1 MRRQYIAVSL
11 ALALSLLLPVAA
23 APVPAPERHLGVAEC
38 AGSTCH
44 GSIRPF
50 ADRQIRQDEYFIWQ
64 RKDAHGSAWK
74 VLFTERSRRITA
86 QLGWGAPSEAQGCLV
101 CHAHAPPPQARG
113 PRFQL
118 EDGIGCEACHGP
130 SERWI
135 AAHVNELKT
144 PEERIAHGMTA
155 TWDAQVRGK
164 LCSTCHLGDTEHPMT
179 HQIMAA
185 GHPPLLFELDTFTA
199 LMPPHWD
206 VDADYRKRKP
216 VSDTASNWLEGQIA
230 ATDAWLGRLES
241 GALGHGLFPEL
252 ALFDCD
258 ACHHSMNAGRW
269 QAGRAPGLPP
279 GQVPL
284 ADQPLVLL
292 QAWAGVMSPG
302 LADTLREQRE
312 RLYGQYENDAS
323 RLRAQAGELRG
334 WLKREAYG
342 RLRAGSPDAGQLRQI
357 LRRVAQNAEGAQGGD
372 FYYAQ
377 QTAMAAQV
385 LAAAIVERG
394 GSAGSLK
401 GATDA
406 LYDSVKNRDRFEAAE
421 YRRALGRLS
430 AALK

>member
-1 MRRQYIAVSL
+1 MRRHYSVALSL
-11 ALALSLLLPVAA
+11 ALLLSVLVPVGAA
-23 APVPAPERHLGVAEC
+23 PAPELNLGVADC

-50 ADRQIRQDEYFIWQ
+50 ADRQIRQDEYFVWQ
-64 RKDAHGSAWK
+64 RKDAHSSAWK
-74 VLFTERSRRITA
+74 TLFTERSRRIA
-86 QLGWGAPSEAQGCLV
+86 GQLGLGAPHQAQACLV
-101 CHAHAPPPQARG
+101 CHAHAPPAEARG

-130 SERWI
+130 AERWI

-155 TWDAQVRGK
+155 TWDPKVRAEM
-164 LCSTCHLGDTEHPMT
+164 CSGCHLGDTAHPMT
-179 HQIMAA
+179 HKIMAA

-206 VDADYRKRKP
+206 VDADYRQRKP
-216 VSDTASNWLEGQIA
+216 VTDTANNWLEGQIA
-230 ATDAWLGRLES
+230 ATDAWLARMES

-258 ACHHSMNAGRW
+258 ACHHSMNGNRW
-269 QAGRAPGLPP
+269 RADRTPGLAP

-284 ADQPLVLL
+284 ADQPLVLV
-292 QAWAGVMSPG
+292 QAWAGVMAPG
-302 LADTLREQRE
+302 VAEAMGAQRAL
-312 RLYGQYENDAS
+312 LYQQYETDAS
-323 RLRAQAGELRG
+323 RLREQAGELRG
-334 WLKREAYG
+334 WLRREAWG
-342 RLRAGSPDAGQLRQI
+342 RLRQGSADAGQLRQV
-357 LRRVAQNAEGAQGGD
+357 LKRVAQNAENAQGGD

-385 LAAAIVERG
+385 LAAAIGERG
-394 GSAGSLK
+394 GGNGALK
-401 GATDA
+401 GPTDA
-406 LYDSVKNRDRFEAAE
+406 LYESVKNRDRFQPEE
-421 YRRALGRLS
+421 YRKALGRLS